1 MPAPLFFVGLPLL
14 FAPVVYAWR
23 RPAPRMGWWRRAETL
38 LAAGLALFLA
48 LLALILPFDQPLL
61 FFGGPIIKS
70 AMTVMG
76 RVFEIEAVDR
86 LALAFLFGQAA
97 ALFLGS
103 GLVPSSRFYLPAGLA
118 ALAWLAA
125 ALFVRPFLFAALF
138 LELAAALAVFM
149 LGDESNPSPVARGA
163 LRFLVFMSLAMPFIL
178 LSGWLIEGTAASPED
193 ATFVTRATLL
203 LSAGF
208 VVLLGVVPFHSWMP
222 EVAEH
227 APPLAAAFVFTVM
240 QFIAVFVLLTFLSAY
255 PWLGQN
261 PVVYR
266 ALTVAGGGMILV
278 GAVLVFGQRNFG
290 RSMGY
295 ALMIDVGA
303 VLLAI
308 GLGTP
313 AGVEAALATLAL
325 RGGALALWG
334 VGLAQLRHSAGSDD
348 FDALRGLARTRPFAS
363 AAVVLSMLSLVG
375 FPLTAGFP
383 ARWSLLFLLAH
394 IHPTGAILLLV
405 GMVSI
410 GLTVARGLNA
420 LLAPLAADDEEEG
433 APPGKWSEQP
443 LAVAVY
449 AFGIIA
455 ILALGVFPQWL
466 LPAVTQTANIFTGIG
481 P

>member
-1 MPAPLFFVGLPLL
+1 MPAPLFFAGLPLV
-14 FAPVVYAWR
+14 FAPLVYALRRWR
-23 RPAPRMGWWRRAETL
+23 RTEIL
-38 LAAGLALFLA
+38 LAAGLTLFLA
-48 LLALILPFDQPLL
+48 VLVLILPLDQPLV
-61 FFGGPIIKS
+61 FWGGPIIKS
-70 AMTVMG
+70 TMTILG
-76 RVFEIEAVDR
+76 RVFEVEPVDR
-86 LALAFLFGQAA
+86 LALAFVFAQAA
-97 ALFLGS
+97 VLFLGS
-103 GLVPSSRFYLPAGLA
+103 GLAPAGRFHLPAGLA
-118 ALAWLAA
+118 ALGLLAA
-125 ALFVRPFLFAALF
+125 ALFVRRFLFAALF

-149 LGDESNPSPVARGA
+149 LSDESKPVTRGA

-203 LSAGF
+203 LGAGF
-208 VVLLGVVPFHSWMP
+208 GVLLGVVPFHSWMP

-240 QFIAVFVLLTFLSAY
+240 QFISVFVLLTFLSAY

-266 ALTVAGGGMILV
+266 ALTAAGGGMILV
-278 GAVLVFGQRNFG
+278 GAVFVFGQRNFG

-334 VGLAQLRHSAGSDD
+334 VGLAQLRRSAGSDD
-348 FDALRGLARTRPFAS
+348 FDALRGLARTQPFAA
-363 AAVVLSMLSLVG
+363 AAVVLSLLSLVG
-375 FPLTAGFP
+375 FPLTAGFT

-394 IHPTGAILLLV
+394 IHPTGAILLLG

-420 LLAPLAADDEEEG
+420 LLAPLAADDEEEA
-433 APPGKWSEQP
+433 APSFKLSERP

-455 ILALGVFPQWL
+455 ILALGAFPQWL